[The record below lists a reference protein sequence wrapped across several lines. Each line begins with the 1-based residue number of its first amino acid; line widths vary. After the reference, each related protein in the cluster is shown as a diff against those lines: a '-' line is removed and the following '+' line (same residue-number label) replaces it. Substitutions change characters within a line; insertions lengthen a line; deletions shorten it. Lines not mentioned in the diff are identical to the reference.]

1 MTEIMSEELIERI
14 GYKGHQEN
22 IRQRRFISIIQK
34 IPAPEGGICPKEA
47 LKPRPPETIIVEALM
62 VFDDHDGRKFVATR
76 DNDGRRIKIVT
87 KHLERIYPQDQPS
100 PEVGT
105 TEHGDRYGMPVTEKY
120 CVDNP
125 DRISD
130 MQWRNAKETCE
141 LVTEHL
147 KEIQKLVDGRLVDGK
162 IIHDSGQV
170 HMSKEQFMRFLQTR
184 SQLQLS
190 KLYGQFDPID
200 ELYQLYNQLH
210 QAKKEQHNRK
220 EKRKQESQ
228 QHREQQRQRQPEKKK
243 IATNKSRKKERRN
256 AKVRGRE
263 SHEAS
268 RKKGRENFMHTQQ
281 QRRENFMHT
290 QQQSQHADTAQ
301 HDRKDE
307 EQQEQPKK
315 KKNNKKGKRGKGNV
329 ASAHQRQQ
337 AKRVQKREL
346 KEEVAQL
353 KAENAKLNIMCVR
366 SDLDDRSDLKLCHKS
381 ALDWAKFK
389 KQKLKSELEEKNY
402 ENDELWKQNEGL
414 KNDLWRA
421 NKLVEENWRR

>member
-1 MTEIMSEELIERI
+1 MSEEIIERI

-22 IRQRRFISIIQK
+22 IRMRFISIIQK

-105 TEHGDRYGMPVTEKY
+105 TEHVDRYGMPVTEKY

-125 DRISD
+125 DHISD

-220 EKRKQESQ
+220 EKKKQESQ

-243 IATNKSRKKERRN
+243 IATNKTRKKERRN

-281 QRRENFMHT
+281 Q
-290 QQQSQHADTAQ
+290 SQHADTAQ
-301 HDRKDE
+301 SDRKDE
-307 EQQEQPKK
+307 EQQEQLVQKEKK
-315 KKNNKKGKRGKGNV
+315 KRSHRSSRLRIWV
-329 ASAHQRQQ
+329 ALSGC
-337 AKRVQKREL
+337 L
-346 KEEVAQL
+346 FL
-353 KAENAKLNIMCVR
+353 
-366 SDLDDRSDLKLCHKS
+366 
-381 ALDWAKFK
+381 
-389 KQKLKSELEEKNY
+389 
-402 ENDELWKQNEGL
+402 G
-414 KNDLWRA
+414 
-421 NKLVEENWRR
+421 